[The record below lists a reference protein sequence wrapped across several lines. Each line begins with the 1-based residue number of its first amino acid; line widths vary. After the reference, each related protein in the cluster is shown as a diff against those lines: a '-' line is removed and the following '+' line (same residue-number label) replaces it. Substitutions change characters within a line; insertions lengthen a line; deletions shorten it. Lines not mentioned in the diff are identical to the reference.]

1 MLTITIPKTEIYDET
16 TNRFWT
22 VNEQELRLEH
32 SLLSISKWESKWHKP
47 YLDTVTYTKTNEM
60 NFDYIKC
67 MTITQNV
74 PDIVYSCLTSQNIED
89 IANYIAD
96 PMTAT
101 WFSNDNEKGRSS
113 SEIVTS
119 ELIYYWMTATGVPF
133 SCEKWHINRLL
144 TLIKIC
150 SIKNGSN
157 KKMSQKETAAR
168 YKALN
173 AARRAKFGAKG

>member
-1 MLTITIPKTEIYDET
+1 MLTITVPKTEVYDEE
-16 TNRFWT
+16 TNRFWV

-47 YLDTVTYTKTNEM
+47 YLDSSTYKKTNEM
-60 NFDYIKC
+60 NLDYIKC

-74 PDIVYSCLTSQNIED
+74 PDIVYSCLTQKNIDD
-89 IANYIAD
+89 IVKYISD

-101 WFSNDNEKGRSS
+101 WFSNDNESHAS
-113 SEIVTS
+113 SEVVTS

-150 SIKNGSN
+150 SIKNGKP

-173 AARRAKFGAKG
+173 AARRAKFASKG

>member
-1 MLTITIPKTEIYDET
+1 MLIIKIPRTEFFNEET
-16 TNRFWT
+16 NQFGI

-47 YLDTVTYTKTNEM
+47 YLDSKTYKKTRDM
-60 NFDYIKC
+60 NLDYIKC

-74 PDIVYSCLTSQNIED
+74 PDIVYSCLTPENIDE
-89 IANYIAD
+89 IAKYIED

-101 WFSNDNEKGRSS
+101 WFSDQDDSHSN

-150 SIKNGSN
+150 SIKNGKP
-157 KKMSQKETAAR
+157 KKMSQRETAAR

-173 AARRAKFGAKG
+173 AARRAQFASKG

>member
-1 MLTITIPKTEIYDET
+1 MLIIKIPETEFFDES
-16 TNRFWT
+16 TNTFS
-22 VNEQELRLEH
+22 VVHKQDLRLEH

-47 YLDTVTYTKTNEM
+47 YLDTVTYVKTREM
-60 NFDYIKC
+60 NLDYIKC

-74 PDIVYSCLTSQNIED
+74 PDVVYDCLTQENIDE
-89 IANYIAD
+89 IVKYISD

-101 WFSNDNEKGRSS
+101 WFSGDDRGRSS
-113 SEIVTS
+113 SEVVTS

-150 SIKNGSN
+150 SIKNGKP

-173 AARRAKFGAKG
+173 AARRAQFESKG